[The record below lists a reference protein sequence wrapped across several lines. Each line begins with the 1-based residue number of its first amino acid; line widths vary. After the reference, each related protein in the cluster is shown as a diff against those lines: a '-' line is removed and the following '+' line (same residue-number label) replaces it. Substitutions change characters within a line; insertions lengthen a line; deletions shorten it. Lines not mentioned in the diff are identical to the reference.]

1 MKMLQKNILIIL
13 ILLTTSCGYEAI
25 YAKKNSVNYDFSIS
39 SINFEGDRN
48 VNLRIKQELNN
59 YMLIKKNRE
68 FNLNIKTVQEKIIL
82 AKNTAGDATNFQ
94 NTVNVNIKV
103 FIGNKLLKNIE
114 IEKNFKYKNITNKY
128 DLGNYVR
135 ELKTNLAETIAE
147 ELVIKLSNIQ

>member
-1 MKMLQKNILIIL
+1 MLQKNILIIL

-25 YAKKNSVNYDFSIS
+25 YAKKNSVNYNFSIS

-68 FNLNIKTVQEKIIL
+68 FNLDIKTVEEKIIL
-82 AKNTAGDATNFQ
+82 AKDKAGDTTNFQ
-94 NTVNVNIKV
+94 NTINVNIKV

-114 IEKNFKYKNITNKY
+114 IEENFKYENITNKY
-128 DLGNYVR
+128 DLGNYIR